1 METGQR
7 FDRIEAKL
15 EQHDQRFDRIETKL
29 EQHDLKFDRIET
41 KLEEHSR
48 KFDRTDELL
57 TDMMKYMNRLTDRVD
72 GLSERVD
79 GLSER
84 MDRHFQIAL
93 EASRSDFRAWRS
105 CCETIRAESRPWK
118 PAPTEILTVCA
129 TVRRYDYFPRVR
141 AATKQPESSRPNG
154 HHKPHPDSSP
164 DHSGP
169 HAGQGRGGPGLHRL
183 W

>member
-7 FDRIEAKL
+7 FDRIEA
-15 EQHDQRFDRIETKL
+15 KL

-84 MDRHFQIAL
+84 MERHFQIAL
-93 EASRSDFRAWRS
+93 EASRSDFRAL
-105 CCETIRAESRPWK
+105 AELLR
-118 PAPTEILTVCA
+118 
-129 TVRRYDYFPRVR
+129 
-141 AATKQPESSRPNG
+141 
-154 HHKPHPDSSP
+154 
-164 DHSGP
+164 DHSGRI
-169 HAGQGRGGPGLHRL
+169 AALEARAS
-183 W
+183 